1 MLDYVLQYSL
11 IFFFLKIVL
20 ILVILEQMLRKINF
34 ITFIYFSKTYIYV
47 INSINL

>member
-20 ILVILEQMLRKINF
+20 ILVILEKMLRKINF